1 MISSAAPYAILG
13 GANGDLILPSGSE
26 CRTRDIPNSP
36 LEPHLRG
43 ANPFMISIA
52 LVPVTISQLGN
63 NLCRCS
69 MTCTSGDDE
78 ALSAFSAYAAPR
90 GLLAARVVRVGGEAV

>member
-1 MISSAAPYAILG
+1 
-13 GANGDLILPSGSE
+13 
-26 CRTRDIPNSP
+26 
-36 LEPHLRG
+36 
-43 ANPFMISIA
+43 MISIA